1 MMRAKLSPNLISFVL
16 VRRGEWLLKVSV
28 YKNKYIMV
36 LAQHVFDMEHT
47 IIRFFL
53 DQNQAA
59 DFIEQLVEGEN
70 DNQSF

>member
-1 MMRAKLSPNLISFVL
+1 
-16 VRRGEWLLKVSV
+16 
-28 YKNKYIMV
+28 MV

-59 DFIEQLVEGEN
+59 DFIEQLVEGAN